1 MSARL
6 TPVSL
11 GDIAEQHPELFET
24 LAIAGVMLII
34 PESWFLR
41 PLFMVFG
48 MSPEGPV
55 EGAFFLGR
63 LFVHASYTNAYVS
76 YMRPTPHEV
85 LLMRAFLRFCIS
97 SSHHIRGY
105 SPALHTRAQTEFS
118 SSGSLVA
125 WAQGRFY
132 GAYIPEGSWFSQLQ
146 RAGMTVGRRAHLVKR
161 VITGVVIA
169 VIALAIL
176 FLWCTVPCCFCF

>member
-63 LFVHASYTNAYVS
+63 LFVHVS
-76 YMRPTPHEV
+76 YIHTSVSCMRPLPATYFWCRHSFASAFS
-85 LLMRAFLRFCIS
+85 LLVVYAAIFLLCI
-97 SSHHIRGY
+97 
-105 SPALHTRAQTEFS
+105 HTRATNIYFP
-118 SSGSLVA
+118 GSFVA

-169 VIALAIL
+169 VIAVAIL
-176 FLWCTVPCCFCF
+176 FLLWTVPCFCF